1 MARPS
6 MGMNDPGDGPPRTTV
21 STDSVMNAK
30 FNRPPTRD
38 DWVDRAR
45 LVGQLDEAIQL
56 PVTLVSAP
64 AGYGKTTLISQWLA
78 ATRNPRAAWVSLDP
92 GDNDPGRLWRHLSV
106 ALERVGCTVPPD
118 VGDITD
124 AATGEIM
131 TGVLPRMLSA
141 LSAMPDDIVILLDDF
156 HVLRAPAVR
165 DQVEVLIRNLPPQAH
180 LVICT
185 RADPGLRLG
194 RLRASGRLAEI
205 RAVDLNFTLD
215 EAATLLSRVDVE
227 LSRESLVRLVDRT
240 EGWPAGL
247 YLATLSLAGRNDPEE
262 FVRQFSGGNRFVV
275 DYLTEEVLARHS
287 EEIREFIVSMSVLD
301 RFSAPLCDYVRG
313 STGSAAILAHL
324 ERSNLFLVPLDDER
338 HWYRFHHLFAAVAR
352 IELEFEGAERAQAL
366 HSRAFDWFRDQG
378 HIDEAVKH
386 ALAAGRPADAAVL
399 ARENWLSYVD
409 TDRVATV
416 AGWLEAIESRSVADD
431 PAAAVT
437 AAWMAAL
444 SGQEEK
450 LNKLLTELEEFRD
463 VGPLPDGARS
473 VESAIAM
480 IRAQFGYGGP
490 VDMAAAAQRAVELE
504 TDTSSPYYGLAQA
517 ALGHSAYV
525 QGDLELASSVLAKAY
540 SNAAAPVFVQ
550 VLSLAAGSL
559 VDAEQGEPDRSREH
573 AELAMELVV
582 DRGLGDM
589 PQVSLAWTALGLA
602 QAAAGKLDDAMM
614 TLNRG
619 LELRRRIPAQ
629 DPWGNI
635 HHLLGT
641 ARVAAAAGLLITAED
656 LLTDLGTRMDRY
668 DEGMRAMRARL
679 AAVQELLRE
688 RVEAPGPGAPLT
700 DRELDVLRMLQGPL
714 SLGDIARELFLSAN
728 TVKTHAHAIYR
739 KLGAHSRDEAVRTA
753 RRNRLI

>member
-92 GDNDPGRLWRHLSV
+92 GDNDPGRLWRHLAV
-106 ALERVGCTVPPD
+106 ALERVGCKVPAD

-156 HVLRAPAVR
+156 HVLRDTAVR
-165 DQVEVLIRNLPPQAH
+165 DQVEVLTRNLPPQAH

-205 RAVDLNFTLD
+205 RAADLNFTLD
-215 EAATLLSRVDVE
+215 EAATLLSRVDVV
-227 LSRESLVRLVDRT
+227 LSDESLVRLVDRT

-287 EEIREFIVSMSVLD
+287 DEIREFIVSMSVLD
-301 RFSAPLCDYVRG
+301 RFSAPLCDFVRG

-352 IELEFEGAERAQAL
+352 IELEFEGPERVQAL
-366 HSRAFDWFRDQG
+366 HSRALEWFRDHG
-378 HIDEAVKH
+378 HVDEAVKH
-386 ALAAGRPADAAVL
+386 ALAAGRPTDAAVL
-399 ARENWLSYVD
+399 VRENWLSYVD
-409 TDRVATV
+409 TDRAATV
-416 AGWLEAIESRSVADD
+416 VGWLEAIGSRSVADD
-431 PAAAVT
+431 PAAGVT

-444 SGQEEK
+444 CGQEEK

-480 IRAQFGYGGP
+480 IRGHVRLWRTGRHGG
-490 VDMAAAAQRAVELE
+490 
-504 TDTSSPYYGLAQA
+504 
-517 ALGHSAYV
+517 
-525 QGDLELASSVLAKAY
+525 
-540 SNAAAPVFVQ
+540 
-550 VLSLAAGSL
+550 
-559 VDAEQGEPDRSREH
+559 
-573 AELAMELVV
+573 
-582 DRGLGDM
+582 RG
-589 PQVSLAWTALGLA
+589 T
-602 QAAAGKLDDAMM
+602 
-614 TLNRG
+614 TCR
-619 LELRRRIPAQ
+619 
-629 DPWGNI
+629 
-635 HHLLGT
+635 
-641 ARVAAAAGLLITAED
+641 
-656 LLTDLGTRMDRY
+656 
-668 DEGMRAMRARL
+668 RARDRQQL
-679 AAVQELLRE
+679 AVLCAL
-688 RVEAPGPGAPLT
+688 PGGPGALCLRPGRPGARVGRA
-700 DRELDVLRMLQGPL
+700 REVVLQRRRPGIGPRAQPCRRVARRRRAVGSLIAVVTTRSSRWSSSWTAGWATCPRYRWHGPL
-714 SLGDIARELFLSAN
+714 SGRPRRQPEAR
-728 TVKTHAHAIYR
+728 
-739 KLGAHSRDEAVRTA
+739 
-753 RRNRLI
+753 